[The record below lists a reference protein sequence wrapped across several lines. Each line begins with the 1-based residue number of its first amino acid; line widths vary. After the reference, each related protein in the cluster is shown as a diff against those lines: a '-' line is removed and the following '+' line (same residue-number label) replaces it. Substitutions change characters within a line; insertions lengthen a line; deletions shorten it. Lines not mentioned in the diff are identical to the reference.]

1 MMNLTDQ
8 LVGTMTTLVVVGGC
22 MGVEVDSC
30 WLLLS
35 MCGYKWAVAA
45 ADFGVTMYSAA
56 VLGVEN
62 CRRTG

>member
-1 MMNLTDQ
+1 
-8 LVGTMTTLVVVGGC
+8 